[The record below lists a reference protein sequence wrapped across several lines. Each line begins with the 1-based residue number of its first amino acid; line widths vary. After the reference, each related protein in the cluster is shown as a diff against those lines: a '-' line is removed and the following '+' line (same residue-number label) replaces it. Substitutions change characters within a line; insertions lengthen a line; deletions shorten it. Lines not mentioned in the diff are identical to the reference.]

1 MSEYILL
8 GIKTKLDLSINQKV
22 LMSKHAGIK
31 RFTFNWG
38 LATWQELYKSGCKF
52 NYRTL
57 RTFFNKYLKAE
68 YTWIKEKG
76 IYQKV
81 TLRVRHF
88 DGTET
93 DTAEWS
99 H

>member
-1 MSEYILL
+1 
-8 GIKTKLDLSINQKV
+8 
-22 LMSKHAGIK
+22 MSKHAGIR

-76 IYQKV
+76 ICQKV

-99 H
+99 HRVCF